1 MDEISVKIAEFP
13 TLRVSLGDFSAS
25 SQQTTASHAALE
37 DRDLADQHPISAI
50 TGLEEALENAGNC
63 AGTMYVGF
71 TLADCTA
78 AGSYNLTSD
87 KTSDDV
93 AAAFESGIT
102 VFGTL
107 NGIVAPMSEAGICI
121 FDSLMLFEQSGVFA
135 AMLDSTG
142 AYGIHMPNNAAVT
155 LTDDGTGT
163 LSADIPFAILYE
175 YLCLGTG
182 SRCELDGVSFN
193 LKSFTEAQILYEC
206 ALDGR
211 QISIAIN
218 SDDTVSQSE
227 KEYAEKKD
235 IPAALPNPH
244 KLVINGVEYTGD
256 GEVNIVIAD
265 GTASESSLI
274 GQTPLTLAEEAT
286 VTLTGSGEHSYSA
299 LSPTVANR
307 AGSSSVCTNAELI
320 EYDGYIEIKS
330 TGGSEF
336 YESHIDFTVN
346 GLTVGEKYKLV
357 VNASGFIWDVDN
369 HITNGYY
376 LVRDSSGTQ
385 LVQAAITTWNSYNSW
400 EFTATT
406 ESATICCYPSNSSY
420 FSSGNSVARIVDLY
434 INRADADNLQTDV
447 IDKSGSFTDSYTLGK
462 IPKGTVITSEPS
474 CMVYGLSNNQSSDVT
489 GKPLAGKTVV
499 CFGDSLFGMYT
510 GDTSAPAYVSERTG
524 ATVHNAGFGGCR
536 MSVHPY
542 TGYNEFS
549 MYALADAIA
558 ANDWSAQDAAAS
570 SGSAYFPDQLAILK
584 GIDFAAVDAIVIH
597 YGTNDFTAG
606 AGVSID
612 NADDRLDT
620 ATLCGAL
627 RYSIETLLTAY
638 SALRIFVSLPAFRYW
653 TADDGTVSYPDS
665 YTNVNG
671 NKLPEFVEALAAV
684 AKEYN
689 LPVIDCY
696 YSLGINKLNAS
707 AFLSDGVHH
716 NLEGRKR
723 FGNFIGSRL
732 AAEF

>member
-1 MDEISVKIAEFP
+1 MEEISVRIAEFP
-13 TLRVSLGDFSAS
+13 TLRVSLGNFSAN
-25 SQQTTASHAALE
+25 SQPNTTSHAALE

-50 TGLEEALENAGNC
+50 TGLSEALENSGGGAGV
-63 AGTMYVGF
+63 MYVGF
-71 TLADCTA
+71 ELSDYTADS
-78 AGSYNLTSD
+78 GYSLTSD
-87 KTSDDV
+87 KTSDEV
-93 AAAFESGIT
+93 VAAFESGIT

-107 NGIVAPMSEAGICI
+107 NGMVAPMSKDGICI
-121 FDSLMLFEQSGVFA
+121 FDSLMLLEQTGVFA
-135 AMLDSTG
+135 AMVDSSG
-142 AYGIHMPNNAAVT
+142 AYGIHLPHNACVS
-155 LTDDGTGT
+155 LTDDGSGS
-163 LSADIPFAILYE
+163 LSSDIPFSILYE
-175 YLCLGTG
+175 FLCLGTG
-182 SRCELDGVSFN
+182 LRCELSGVTFN
-193 LKSFTEAQILYEC
+193 LKSFTEEQIVFEYTQ
-206 ALDGR
+206 DGR
-211 QISIAIN
+211 QISIAIS
-218 SDDTVSQSE
+218 SDDTVTLAE
-227 KEYAEKKD
+227 KEYAEKSD
-235 IPAALPNPH
+235 IPSALPNPR
-244 KLVINGVEYTGD
+244 KLVINGIEYSGD
-256 GEVNIVIAD
+256 EDVNIVIAD
-265 GTASESSLI
+265 GSASESALI
-274 GQTPLTLAEEAT
+274 GQTPLTLSEEST
-286 VTLTGSGEHSYSA
+286 VTLVGSGEHSFRA
-299 LSPTVANR
+299 LSPTVADR
-307 AGSSSVCTNAELI
+307 AGATSVSFNTELV
-320 EYDGYIEIKS
+320 EHDGYIEIKS
-330 TGGSEF
+330 TGGTEF
-336 YESHIDFTVN
+336 YESHVDFTMN
-346 GLTVGEKYKLV
+346 GLTVGEKYKFV
-357 VNASGFIWDVDN
+357 VNASGFVWEVDD

-376 LVRDSSGTQ
+376 LVRDSSGAQ
-385 LVQAAITTWNSYNSW
+385 LVQAAISSWNSHNSW

-406 ESATICCYPSNSSY
+406 ESVKICCYPSNSSY

-434 INRADADNLQTDV
+434 INRADADDLQTDV

-462 IPKGTVITSEPS
+462 TPKGTVITSDPS
-474 CMVYGLSNNQSSDVT
+474 CMIYGISGNSLPDET

-499 CFGDSLFGMYT
+499 CFGDSLFGMHT
-510 GDTSAPAYVSERTG
+510 GETSAPAYVSERTG
-524 ATVHNAGFGGCR
+524 ATVHNVGFGGCR

-549 MYALADAIA
+549 MYALAKAISD
-558 ANDWSAQDAAAS
+558 NDWSAQDAAAS
-570 SGSAYFPDQLAILK
+570 SGSSNFPDQLALLK
-584 GIDFAAVDAIVIH
+584 SIDFGAVDAIVIH

-612 NADDRLDT
+612 NTDDRLDT

-638 SALRIFVSLPAFRYW
+638 PALRIFVSLPAFRYW

-671 NKLPEFVEALAAV
+671 NKLPEFAEALAAV